1 MVKQITPLS
10 FTAAF
15 TAKFSH
21 HLSHTS
27 LCYKLLNSG
36 SRLHSNEH
44 VNQWQSGAVEI
55 MILSTSG
62 RLYRSKSINHRAAFQ
77 RKWLN
82 YCTCQIHCGQA
93 EKLVFF
99 FFFLYWMLCWIL
111 KACDQTFNQGIMRWN
126 NLEKT
131 KCHIR
136 VSGCW
141 QNQDKNQYGHDKQ
154 TPWDVIIVSR

>member
-77 RKWLN
+77 RKRLN

-99 FFFLYWMLCWIL
+99 FFFFIL
-111 KACDQTFNQGIMRWN
+111 NALLNSEGLWSDFQSGDNEMKKSGKNKMSYQGIRLLAKPGQKPVW
-126 NLEKT
+126 
-131 KCHIR
+131 
-136 VSGCW
+136 
-141 QNQDKNQYGHDKQ
+141 
-154 TPWDVIIVSR
+154 PW